1 MNDVADPRDAS
12 FKDANP
18 NEDGRI
24 EVKGGILHELA
35 DQLEQVLIDKPEAG
49 VYQRGGYLVEIGTV
63 PDKHQKD
70 VTHAQDAYVIVPV
83 TTTRARD
90 IATRFSGWKKWDA
103 RKDGFKSIDC
113 PKEVADTLLCRS
125 TSQLPVLVAVLGAP
139 TMTPDGKL
147 IGTPGFDA
155 RSGVYLHMNDWQ
167 KLKKKKPTHDDAV
180 AARQLLEDLVS
191 EFPFTDDA
199 ARATWLAALLT
210 ALIRWSLRTAPFF
223 GFDAPVMGSGKSLLG
238 ALIGCLVTGHD
249 PAVMAQPKDENEAA
263 KKMLAVLM
271 AGDPVLLIDN
281 IEHAIVGEVL
291 CSVATSETYS
301 DRLLGQTKK
310 VTVSTAVTIMMTGN
324 NLIVRGDLSTRML
337 IARLDAGIEHP
348 EERSFKR
355 ADIRQYALAHR
366 QELVNAAL
374 TILQAHHLAGRPEC
388 GLKPFGRF
396 EDWSHRVRA
405 PLVWSGAADP
415 CETRSRIENI
425 DPEREMHAQ
434 LLTAWWANYGP
445 KEVILQQIVHDCTS
459 GKPDFEEL
467 MDAITLIAAEG
478 KKINT
483 MRLAR
488 RVSKWESR
496 IAAGFRV
503 IRGGIYTGRRAWR
516 LEKVSGLVSGGMV
529 DKGCSST
536 GTRES
541 VRNLSVSS
549 GTIENHPKATEPTG
563 QSVSGGYGG
572 LSQIVQEI
580 LQTACAGLQLTPEEL
595 FLKFSSDDFADIE
608 SGRMSADDLRTW
620 AEMFDQETKK

>member
-1 MNDVADPRDAS
+1 MNDVTDPRDAS

-18 NEDGRI
+18 NEDARI

-35 DQLEQVLIDKPEAG
+35 DQLEKVLIEKPEAG

-70 VTHAQDAYVIVPV
+70 VTHAQDAYIIVPV
-83 TTTRARD
+83 TSTRMRD
-90 IATRFSGWKKWDA
+90 IATRYTGWKKWDA

-113 PKEVADTLLCRS
+113 PREVADTLLSRS

-139 TMTPDGKL
+139 TLTPDGKL
-147 IGTPGFDA
+147 LSAPGFDA
-155 RSGVYLHMNDWQ
+155 QSGVYLHMHEWQ
-167 KLKKKKPTHDDAV
+167 KLKKKKPTHCDAV
-180 AARQLLEDLVS
+180 AARKLLEDLVS

-238 ALIGCLVTGHD
+238 ALIGCLVNGHD

-281 IEHAIVGEVL
+281 IEHAIAGEVL

-310 VTVSTAVTIMMTGN
+310 VTVSTAVTILMTGN

-348 EERSFKR
+348 EERSFQR

-374 TILQAHHLAGRPEC
+374 TIMHAHHLAGRPDC
-388 GLKPFGRF
+388 GLRPFGRF
-396 EDWSHRVRA
+396 EEWSHRVRA

-415 CETRSRIENI
+415 CETRSRIETS
-425 DPEREMHAQ
+425 DPDREQHEM
-434 LLTAWWANYGP
+434 LLKAWWNCYEN
-445 KEVILQQIVHDCTS
+445 KEILVQTMVNDCVNS
-459 GKPDFEEL
+459 GAEVYEDLKNA
-467 MDAITLIAAEG
+467 MQMIAADG
-478 KKINT
+478 SKINT
-483 MRLAR
+483 RRLGNKI
-488 RVSKWESR
+488 SKWESR
-496 IAAGFRV
+496 IAQGLRV
-503 IRGGIYTGRRAWR
+503 VRGPKTCGRQLWR
-516 LEKVSGLVSGGMV
+516 LQCLSSGLDGSSGSPYQNTRECQNLTFSIGTV
-529 DKGCSST
+529 KHPIETTETTGTGFSGLSST
-536 GTRES
+536 
-541 VRNLSVSS
+541 L
-549 GTIENHPKATEPTG
+549 
-563 QSVSGGYGG
+563 
-572 LSQIVQEI
+572 QEI
-580 LQTACAGLQLTPEEL
+580 LQTACSGLQLTSEEL
-595 FLKFSSDDFADIE
+595 FLKFSTDDIADIA
-608 SGRMSADDLRTW
+608 SGRMTADDLRTW
-620 AEMFDQETKK
+620 AEMFDQEKKK